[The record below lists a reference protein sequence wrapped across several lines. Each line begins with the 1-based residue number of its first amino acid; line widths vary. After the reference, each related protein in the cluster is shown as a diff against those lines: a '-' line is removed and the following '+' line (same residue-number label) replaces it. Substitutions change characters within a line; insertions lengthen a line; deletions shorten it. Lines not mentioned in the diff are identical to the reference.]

1 MAHVAR
7 ENNKRR
13 NWPQKR
19 QQEDAVSVAL
29 EGLIWANINSLI
41 IQSHF
46 VSKQLSVSPGRE
58 AYAKRL
64 EEDKLQNCNK
74 LRGFDSNSIT
84 PIHQQNSDFYSSHMA
99 RFQ

>member
-1 MAHVAR
+1 MVKIKKNKYDFCPFGAYHGHMAHVAR

-46 VSKQLSVSPGRE
+46 VSNQ
-58 AYAKRL
+58 
-64 EEDKLQNCNK
+64 
-74 LRGFDSNSIT
+74 
-84 PIHQQNSDFYSSHMA
+84 
-99 RFQ
+99 

>member
-1 MAHVAR
+1 MIFAHLGLTMVIESVFMAHVAR

-29 EGLIWANINSLI
+29 EGLIWANINTLI

-46 VSKQLSVSPGRE
+46 VSNQ
-58 AYAKRL
+58 
-64 EEDKLQNCNK
+64 
-74 LRGFDSNSIT
+74 
-84 PIHQQNSDFYSSHMA
+84 
-99 RFQ
+99 